1 MHYDQKVGL
10 ALGILL
16 VGVAGAFF
24 FRHDQK
30 PNAALSAL
38 DRTSAIDA
46 AIIEKPLT
54 PYLPGTNQRTAKTN
68 TAQSTK
74 QSDGHRIGSLRAVE
88 TNPGGIAAAAPSS
101 LSKGPGTDSNQAQSG
116 DTVPYPLDPPID
128 HFLPAE
134 STAIARNDE
143 TVPAIEANQPKPA
156 AADTFHVVERG
167 DTLSSIAARYLGRES
182 RFYELFDANRDQLQ
196 RANDLKPG
204 MKLRIPDAN
213 GGVIT
218 HRPQVAKR
226 EVDTSQPKRFVP
238 PGRKQSAP
246 DEAGQPAAQQP
257 EAAPGDP
264 KKWSGKRLSQLPPQ
278 VQ

>member
-30 PNAALSAL
+30 PDTALSVL

-54 PYLPGTNQRTAKTN
+54 PYLPGTNQRAVGSNTAKS
-68 TAQSTK
+68 AK
-74 QSDGHRIGSLRAVE
+74 QIDPHRTGSLQAVE
-88 TNPGGIAAAAPSS
+88 TNPSSIAVLNSS
-101 LSKGPGTDSNQAQSG
+101 PISKHSTADGTSALPGDQ
-116 DTVPYPLDPPID
+116 VPYPIDPPVD
-128 HFLPAE
+128 HFPQGE
-134 STAIARNDE
+134 SAAIARNEADAPSAE
-143 TVPAIEANQPKPA
+143 TSNPKPA
-156 AADTFHVVERG
+156 STETFHTVERG
-167 DTLSSIAARYLGRES
+167 DTLSSIAAKYLGRES

-218 HRPQVAKR
+218 HRPQMAKR
-226 EVDTSQPKRFVP
+226 EVDASQPKRFVP

-246 DEAGQPAAQQP
+246 DDAGQPAAQQP